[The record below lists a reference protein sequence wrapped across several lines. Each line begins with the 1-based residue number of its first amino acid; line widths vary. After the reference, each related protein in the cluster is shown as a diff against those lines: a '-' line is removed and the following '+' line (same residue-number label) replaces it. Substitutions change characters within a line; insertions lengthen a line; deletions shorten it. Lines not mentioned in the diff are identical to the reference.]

1 MTEEE
6 NPKKTTGKATLSGGA
21 PGNSSGKR
29 FHNGKAVLGKV
40 DELGELVY
48 KFNTRDQAD
57 SYIRTTEAIADYVGR
72 EYGYDMR
79 VLVRTSTEKVF
90 TQPVLPDKR
99 GRTEH
104 SVSEVNAH
112 NAELNRYHKKLDKY
126 YEDKGK
132 VFIVI
137 LGQCTQT
144 VKNKLDKSND
154 FKKLESDRD
163 VAGLLA
169 MLKEMA
175 FSTKGVQE
183 PYVTLADSLRRLTA
197 INQGTG
203 ETVANY
209 YKRFSAVAE
218 VMTTQWGDF
227 YPPKLAGGTAADDIA
242 KSNDK
247 LLARIFLTGS
257 DKKRY
262 GKLMEDL
269 NNAYIGG
276 KDNYPESLDATL
288 NLLTHY
294 QDYQVGYGKHM
305 ANSDDKLTMTSFAQ
319 KGKARQLDRIRC
331 FKCNEYGHMKHDC
344 PKRQHYQGDTD
355 DDRSHGTGW
364 AG

>member
-1 MTEEE
+1 MTDE
-6 NPKKTTGKATLSGGA
+6 NPKTTTGKATSSGGA
-21 PGNSSGKR
+21 PGASGGKR
-29 FHNGKAVLGKV
+29 FYNGRAVLGKIE
-40 DELGELVY
+40 ELGESVY

-72 EYGYDMR
+72 EYGYNMR
-79 VLVRTSTEKVF
+79 VLVKNGTEKVF
-90 TQPVLPDKR
+90 TEPKSPEKR
-99 GRTEH
+99 AKGPEPTATEL
-104 SVSEVNAH
+104 SAFNA
-112 NAELNRYHKKLDKY
+112 AINRYHKKLDKY
-126 YEDKGK
+126 QDDKAK

-137 LGQCTQT
+137 LGQCTQV
-144 VKNKLDKSND
+144 VKNMLENSDD
-154 FKKLESDRD
+154 FKQLELDRN

-218 VMTTQWGDF
+218 VMAVQWGEF
-227 YPPKLAGGTAADDIA
+227 YPPKLAKGTAADDIKTA
-242 KSNDK
+242 KDK
-247 LLARIFLTGS
+247 LLARIFLTGA

-262 GKLMEDL
+262 GKLLEDL
-269 NNAYIGG
+269 NNAFLAG

-288 NLLTHY
+288 TLLTHY
-294 QDYQVGYGKHM
+294 QDYQVGRGKHM
-305 ANSDDKLTMTSFAQ
+305 ANSDEKLTMTSFAQ
-319 KGKARQLDRIRC
+319 KGKAKQLDRIRC
-331 FKCNEYGHMKHDC
+331 FKCNEFGHMKQDC
-344 PKRQHYQGDTD
+344 PMRQHYQAETD
-355 DDRSHGTGW
+355 NRSHGSGW